1 MQSSLAGAIRQTRP
15 YASLEEEVY
24 ISLRLTSQMID
35 QPWIQHLRRTEKI
48 SPSQYNIL
56 RILRGAGEEGR
67 TMSQIA
73 ERMINRDPDV
83 TRLADHLVA
92 RGLARRLRDTADRR
106 VVRLFIT
113 QAGLKMLGRLDG
125 PVQVFV
131 AQALGGIGRQ
141 RLQQLRELL
150 ESVRERMRPFPPEA
164 APVS

>member
-1 MQSSLAGAIRQTRP
+1 MSASLAGAIRQTRP

-24 ISLRLTSQMID
+24 VSLRLTSQLVD
-35 QPWIQHLRRTEKI
+35 QPWIRYLRRTEKI

-67 TMSQIA
+67 TMSEIA

-92 RGLARRLRDTADRR
+92 RGLARRLRGTADRR

-113 QAGLKMLGRLDG
+113 QAGLEMLGRLDE

-131 AQALGGIGRQ
+131 AQAVGGIGRQ

-150 ESVRERMRPFPPEA
+150 QVVRERMRPFPPEA
-164 APVS
+164 GPVS